1 MLCSRPPSFT
11 PTQMQAL
18 LILLVEDHPIN
29 QMIATSLLEK
39 GGHQVVLARDG
50 QEAVNLFPTARW
62 DLILMDLQMPVMGG
76 LEATQIIRA
85 TEAAGHRAPIVAMT
99 ANDSPADRERCLAA
113 GMDDYLAKPVSADAL
128 LQVLARFANI
138 SNAGSVLPSS
148 TSRNAPPPVEI

>member
-1 MLCSRPPSFT
+1 MHS
-11 PTQMQAL
+11 L

-29 QMIATSLLEK
+29 QMIATSLLAK
-39 GGHQVVLARDG
+39 SGHQVVLARDG

-85 TEAAGHRAPIVAMT
+85 TERAGHRTAIVAMT
-99 ANDSPADRERCLAA
+99 ANDAPADRESCLAA
-113 GMDDYLAKPVSADAL
+113 GMDDYLAKPVSAAAL
-128 LQVLARFANI
+128 LQVLARFASI

-148 TSRNAPPPVEI
+148 TSRNAPPPVEM